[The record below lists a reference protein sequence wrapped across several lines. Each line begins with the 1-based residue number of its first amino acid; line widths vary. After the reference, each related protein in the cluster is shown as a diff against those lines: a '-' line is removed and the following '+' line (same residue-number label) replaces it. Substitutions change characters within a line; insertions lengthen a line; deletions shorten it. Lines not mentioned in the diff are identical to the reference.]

1 MPKQK
6 IEPQASAK
14 VLAEIS
20 ILGQVEFSER
30 FVPGDS
36 ILLQP
41 TIRSRKPQVRFRVH
55 HPPSC
60 SFARGIS
67 PAFLGV
73 QTSSLRVSTIAMP
86 MIALVLCLSVIQSRP
101 QREEHFLQRPAAC
114 SVCFA
119 PLPSFQVQS
128 SLSRKA
134 PQRHCLMADVLHLA
148 PDRTKRNVHWL
159 GWKQFLESLP

>member
-41 TIRSRKPQVRFRVH
+41 TIRSRKPQVRFRVL

-67 PAFLGV
+67 QAFLGV

-86 MIALVLCLSVIQSRP
+86 MTLVLCLSVIQSRP

-134 PQRHCLMADVLHLA
+134 PQRLCLMAVVLHLA
-148 PDRTKRNVHWL
+148 PGRTEML
-159 GWKQFLESLP
+159 

>member
-67 PAFLGV
+67 QAFLGV
-73 QTSSLRVSTIAMP
+73 QTSSSRVSTIAMST
-86 MIALVLCLSVIQSRP
+86 ALVLCLSVIQSRA

-114 SVCFA
+114 SLCFA
-119 PLPSFQVQS
+119 PLPSFEVQS

-134 PQRHCLMADVLHLA
+134 LQRLCLMAVVLHLA

>member
-60 SFARGIS
+60 SFARGTS
-67 PAFLGV
+67 QAFLGV
-73 QTSSLRVSTIAMP
+73 QTSFSRVSTIAMP
-86 MIALVLCLSVIQSRP
+86 TALVLCLSVIQSRA

-114 SVCFA
+114 SLCFA
-119 PLPSFQVQS
+119 PLPSFEVQS

-134 PQRHCLMADVLHLA
+134 LQRLCLMAVVLHLA